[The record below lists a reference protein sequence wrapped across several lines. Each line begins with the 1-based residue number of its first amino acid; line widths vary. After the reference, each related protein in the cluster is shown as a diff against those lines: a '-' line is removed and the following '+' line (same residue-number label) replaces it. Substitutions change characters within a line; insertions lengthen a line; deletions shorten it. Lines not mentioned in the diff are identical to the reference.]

1 MTAGLL
7 SNIMMKSIGRNHA
20 WWADTLDRNLWLIQ
34 KVNKFEQFG
43 TTLLFVE
50 KTFQSG
56 MPRDAG
62 RLI

>member
-1 MTAGLL
+1 
-7 SNIMMKSIGRNHA
+7 MMKSIGRNHA